1 MLSLHFYRG
10 GHCFVCFLLY
20 GDIIRMVTILGT
32 ISTKMGVKQIGP
44 SLFGK
49 LIIMGDKVQ
58 TPKFPKCLRG
68 SRHSALGFRNP

>member
-1 MLSLHFYRG
+1 MQDVTVLFVLFLH
-10 GHCFVCFLLY
+10 

-32 ISTKMGVKQIGP
+32 ISTKMGVKQTGP

-58 TPKFPKCLRG
+58 TPKFPKRLRG